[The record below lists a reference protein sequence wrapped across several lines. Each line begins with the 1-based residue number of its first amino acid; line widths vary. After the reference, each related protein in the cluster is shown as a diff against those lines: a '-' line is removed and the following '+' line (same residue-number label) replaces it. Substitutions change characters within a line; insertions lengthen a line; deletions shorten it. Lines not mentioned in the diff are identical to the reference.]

1 MLRRLLQ
8 FTVCVATFAG
18 AIQAQSV
25 RESADEAAAR
35 HAHVAQ
41 RRTGPHIICH
51 RGASEFAKENTLEA
65 YRATFELGA
74 DGNEIDIRATKDG
87 VLVCFHDDMLD
98 QHLYAFGDVADV
110 TWEELRTIPFREPGR
125 FKDQCRI
132 PTLEEVFELH
142 RKHHGLMHLDI
153 KRPGLDKAIAAL
165 LDRFD
170 LWDHVAY
177 CNVQN
182 GAELASDP
190 RMKLLHYM
198 SGLYLDRAEV
208 FPEPIAAAL
217 SKPGEGLIVD
227 DPRGSI
233 LALKRTLGRVSSTP
247 VARVEPRFST
257 PKLAGE
263 DALIA
268 VLRDNGGWN
277 QVAQTD
283 EERKDSGAR
292 IVARARAADQLLQ
305 LGTKSPAAFA
315 ALENSVRQRSVHK
328 DWQFQGLDGATALR
342 ALLWLKAQQAV
353 AQCRESLW
361 RDDPA
366 LDPVVNPLYKNP
378 RAWTDFRIKIYAFP
392 ALAHCP
398 GEAAE
403 KLCRDYLA
411 LDDDTA
417 KNLSPPQFEE
427 AGRCLLKI
435 SPSTATALELMR
447 HRLQVVRG
455 RAVLDCLANAE
466 QDWARAALQQ
476 GASHAL
482 EYIVEEAEAKYS
494 PEG

>member
-1 MLRRLLQ
+1 MLRRLMQ
-8 FTVCVATFAG
+8 NIVCIVILVVG
-18 AIQAQSV
+18 QAQAEPVSTD
-25 RESADEAAAR
+25 AAAAR
-35 HAHVAQ
+35 HARVAQ
-41 RRTGPHIICH
+41 RRAGPHIICH

-110 TWEELRTIPFREPGR
+110 TWDELQTVPFREPGR

-142 RKHHGLMHLDI
+142 RKYDGLIHLDI
-153 KRPGLDKAIAAL
+153 KRLGLDKAIAAL

-177 CNVQN
+177 CNIQN
-182 GAELASDP
+182 GAELARDP
-190 RMKLLHYM
+190 RMKLLHYK

-233 LALKRTLGRVSSTP
+233 IAMKRTLGRVSSTP
-247 VARVEPRFST
+247 VAPIEPRFAT
-257 PKLAGE
+257 PKLASE
-263 DALIA
+263 DSLIA
-268 VLRDNGGWN
+268 ILRDNGDWN
-277 QVAQTD
+277 RVAQTD
-283 EERKDSGAR
+283 SERKDSGAR
-292 IVARARAADQLLQ
+292 IVARAHAADQLLQ
-305 LGTKSPAAFA
+305 LGTKSPEAFT
-315 ALENSVRQRSVHK
+315 ALENCVRQRSLHK

-342 ALLWLKAQQAV
+342 TLLWLKAPQAV
-353 AQCRESLW
+353 DQCRESLW

-366 LDPVVNPLYKNP
+366 LEPVVNPLYKNP
-378 RAWTDFRIKIYAFP
+378 RAWTDFRIKIYAFS

-427 AGRCLLKI
+427 AGRCLLKL

-455 RAVLDCLANAE
+455 RAVLDCLANANRE
-466 QDWARAALQQ
+466 WPRAALEQ
-476 GASHAL
+476 GAPHAL
-482 EYIVEEAEAKYS
+482 AYIVEVREETR
-494 PEG
+494 